1 MLGVNLR
8 AARVTRGLPEV
19 EHVILVGH
27 WLRCVHGAVRQDA
40 GQDEAAPLEQGVAD
54 AERVVDA
61 EHVGVERPRDLE
73 PRALVLLV
81 LARNDEDPDEPRRD
95 LEEADVVSALA
106 DAVVAG
112 EELERGADTRAD
124 REAPLRVGRDP
135 GEHAAVRPDDGRDS
149 SMYIFSLSNDA
160 AFNSAPTLRS

>member
-1 MLGVNLR
+1 MARHVLGVNLR

-27 WLRCVHGAVRQDA
+27 WLRCVHGPVRQDA

-81 LARNDEDPDEPRRD
+81 LARNDEDPDEPRKN
-95 LEEADVVSALA
+95 LA
-106 DAVVAG
+106 
-112 EELERGADTRAD
+112 LERP
-124 REAPLRVGRDP
+124 EGR
-135 GEHAAVRPDDGRDS
+135 S
-149 SMYIFSLSNDA
+149 T
-160 AFNSAPTLRS
+160 PTL